1 MAAQCRC
8 RSRGAERIDTEEDCL
23 SACDTQGKV
32 DELSPVSQLL
42 KKARRR
48 SLVDLVL
55 DQSALAISI
64 AMGGA
69 IVLMLTGTSLLEWY
83 WIAVLAVASLAVGL
97 YRVRGRIPSE
107 YRMAQRID
115 WKMSLADALS
125 TATYFANE
133 DKPICAEQRR
143 AAEEVARTIDARVAV
158 PFTRSRFAWPAAGLA
173 LVACGLFAVRYAVT
187 GTMSLE
193 PSLVKM
199 AYDTFFGNGP
209 AQQQA
214 KNNIRKNAI
223 DPNSPLDPGNP
234 DAPTTQNDQVPDS
247 ELQTVETPDVNNS
260 SAADQSKEAAKGEKS
275 SPEDTQGDNGEKG
288 EKGDQSANQ
297 DDQGNQD
304 KKDGTKSEKSKE
316 GKQDPKNQNANNEN
330 SSMLDKLKDAM
341 ANMMNKMKSTPPKE
355 AQSAQ
360 NSQDSK
366 AGAQEKGQKS
376 SQNQKGSQSDSQD
389 ADAQSDQ
396 QQGDKSEQKQSAN
409 AKSGDKSQ
417 DKNNSPD
424 AKSGIGS
431 SDGDKAA
438 KEAEQLAA
446 MGKISEILG
455 KRAANVTGEV
465 MVEVGST
472 KQQLKTPWAQ
482 KQATHVEAG
491 SEIHRDEVPLM
502 YQQFVQQYFEEIRKG
517 TDAGGK
523 AGSGKAG
530 DGKSTVKTPSP

>member
-1 MAAQCRC
+1 M
-8 RSRGAERIDTEEDCL
+8 L
-23 SACDTQGKV
+23 
-32 DELSPVSQLL
+32 
-42 KKARRR
+42 
-48 SLVDLVL
+48 DLVL

-69 IVLMLTGTSLLEWY
+69 ILLLLTGTSLLEWY
-83 WIAVLAVASLAVGL
+83 WIALLAVGSLTFGL
-97 YRVRGRIPSE
+97 YRFRGRVPSV
-107 YRMAQRID
+107 YRLAQRID

-125 TATYFANE
+125 TATYFSDV
-133 DKPICAEQRR
+133 DKPICAQQRQ
-143 AAEEVARTIDARVAV
+143 AAEQVARTIDPRVAV

-173 LVACGLFAVRYAVT
+173 LVACGLFGVRYAVT

-199 AYDTFFGNGP
+199 AYDTFFGSAP
-209 AQQQA
+209 QQA
-214 KNNIRKNAI
+214 TNNLRKPQQDKNN
-223 DPNSPLDPGNP
+223 PLDPGNP
-234 DAPTTQNDQVPDS
+234 DAPTTENEQVPDS
-247 ELQTVETPDVNNS
+247 QLESVETPDVNN
-260 SAADQSKEAAKGEKS
+260 AMAQDQSKEAAKVDKKS
-275 SPEDTQGDNGEKG
+275 SPDDQAGENSEKG
-288 EKGDQSANQ
+288 EKGEQASNN
-297 DDQGNQD
+297 DDGNQD
-304 KKDGTKSEKSKE
+304 KQGDKSKDGKQKD
-316 GKQDPKNQNANNEN
+316 GKQDAKNQNASNDS

-341 ANMMNKMKSTPPKE
+341 ANMLNKMKSNPPKE

-366 AGAQEKGQKS
+366 AGGQEKGNQKGA
-376 SQNQKGSQSDSQD
+376 QNQKGSQNDSQD

-396 QQGDKSEQKQSAN
+396 QQQGDKSEKKQSAN

-446 MGKISEILG
+446 MGKISEIIG
-455 KRAANVTGEV
+455 KRSQNVTGEV

-502 YQQFVQQYFEEIRKG
+502 YQQFVEQYFEEIRKG
-517 TDAGGK
+517 ADVKPAAGKPADTKG
-523 AGSGKAG
+523 
-530 DGKSTVKTPSP
+530 TQKTPSP

>member
-1 MAAQCRC
+1 M
-8 RSRGAERIDTEEDCL
+8 
-23 SACDTQGKV
+23 
-32 DELSPVSQLL
+32 
-42 KKARRR
+42 
-48 SLVDLVL
+48 VDLVL

-69 IVLMLTGTSLLEWY
+69 IVLLLTGTSLLEWY
-83 WIAVLAVASLAVGL
+83 WIALLAIASLAVGIW
-97 YRVRGRIPSE
+97 RIRGKVPSA

-115 WKMSLADALS
+115 WKMNLADSLS
-125 TATYFANE
+125 TATYFADV
-133 DKPICAEQRR
+133 DKPICERQRR
-143 AAEEVARTIDARVAV
+143 AAEQVARTIDPRIAV

-173 LVACGLFAVRYAVT
+173 LVAGGLFAVRYAVT

-193 PSLVKM
+193 PSLVKI
-199 AYDTFFGNGP
+199 AYDTFFGQGP
-209 AQQQA
+209 QKQQA
-214 KNNIRKNAI
+214 KNNIRKNPI
-223 DPNSPLDPGNP
+223 DPNSPLDQGNP
-234 DAPTTQNDQVPDS
+234 DAPTTQSEQAPDS
-247 ELQTVETPDVNNS
+247 QLQTVETPDVNNS
-260 SAADQSKEAAKGEKS
+260 AAADQSKEAAKGEKS
-275 SPEDTQGDNGEKG
+275 SPDDTQGDNGEKG
-288 EKGDQSANQ
+288 EKGEQSANQ
-297 DDQGNQD
+297 DEGNQD
-304 KKDGTKSEKSKE
+304 KKDGAKGDKTKE

-341 ANMMNKMKSTPPKE
+341 ANMLNKMKSTPPKE

-366 AGAQEKGQKS
+366 SGSQEKGQKS
-376 SQNQKGSQSDSQD
+376 AQNQKGSQSDSQD

-396 QQGDKSEQKQSAN
+396 QQSDKSEQKQSAN

-438 KEAEQLAA
+438 REAEQLAA

-482 KQATHVEAG
+482 KQATHIEAG

-517 TDAGGK
+517 TEAGAKPVG
-523 AGSGKAG
+523 
-530 DGKSTVKTPSP
+530 VKPVESKPSARTPSP

>member
-1 MAAQCRC
+1 
-8 RSRGAERIDTEEDCL
+8 
-23 SACDTQGKV
+23 
-32 DELSPVSQLL
+32 
-42 KKARRR
+42 
-48 SLVDLVL
+48 
-55 DQSALAISI
+55 
-64 AMGGA
+64 MGGA
-69 IVLMLTGTSLLEWY
+69 ILLMILGTSLLEWY
-83 WIAVLAVASLAVGL
+83 WIALLAVASLAVGL
-97 YRVRGRIPSE
+97 YRFRGKVPSE
-107 YRMAQRID
+107 YRLAQRID
-115 WKMSLADALS
+115 WKLNLADALS
-125 TATYFANE
+125 TATYFAKE
-133 DKPICAEQRR
+133 EQPICQQQRS
-143 AAEEVARTIDARVAV
+143 AAEVVARTIDPRVAV

-187 GTMSLE
+187 GTMSME

-199 AYDTFFGNGP
+199 AYDTFFGTSP
-209 AQQQA
+209 QQQA

-247 ELQTVETPDVNNS
+247 QMESVETPDVNNPG
-260 SAADQSKEAAKGEKS
+260 APDQSKEAAKGQKS
-275 SPEDTQGDNGEKG
+275 QDEADKADNGEKG
-288 EKGDQSANQ
+288 EKGEESANQ
-297 DDQGNQD
+297 DDKGNQD
-304 KKDGTKSEKSKE
+304 KKDGSKSDKSKD
-316 GKQDPKNQNANNEN
+316 GKQDAKNQQGNPES

-341 ANMMNKMKSTPPKE
+341 ANMLNKMKSAPPQE

-360 NSQDSK
+360 NSKDSK
-366 AGAQEKGQKS
+366 SGGQDKGQKS
-376 SQNQKGSQSDSQD
+376 AQNQKGSQSDSQD
-389 ADAQSDQ
+389 ADAQSDQQQ

-455 KRAANVTGEV
+455 KRAQNVTGEV

-482 KQATHVEAG
+482 KQATHIEAG

-517 TDAGGK
+517 TDVKPGAKDPKGPAK
-523 AGSGKAG
+523 TGSY
-530 DGKSTVKTPSP
+530 

>member
-1 MAAQCRC
+1 
-8 RSRGAERIDTEEDCL
+8 
-23 SACDTQGKV
+23 V

-48 SLVDLVL
+48 CLLDLVL

-69 IVLMLTGTSLLEWY
+69 ILLLLTGTSLLEWY
-83 WIAVLAVASLAVGL
+83 WIALLAVASLAAGL
-97 YRVRGRIPSE
+97 YRLRKRIPSE
-107 YRMAQRID
+107 YRLAQRID
-115 WKMSLADALS
+115 WKMNLADALS
-125 TATYFANE
+125 TATYFANVRDGSE
-133 DKPICAEQRR
+133 RRDEICAQQRHSAEQLAR
-143 AAEEVARTIDARVAV
+143 AIDPRIAV

-193 PSLVKM
+193 PSLVKI

-209 AQQQA
+209 QQQA
-214 KNNIRKNAI
+214 KNNIRKAPI
-223 DPNSPLDPGNP
+223 DRNNPMDPGNP
-234 DAPTTQNDQVPDS
+234 DSPTAQNDQVPES
-247 ELQTVETPDVNNS
+247 QMESVETPDINNTM
-260 SAADQSKEAAKGEKS
+260 ATDESKGAAKVQQKS
-275 SPEDTQGDNGEKG
+275 SPDDQQGENADKG
-288 EKGDQSANQ
+288 EKGDQASQ
-297 DDQGNQD
+297 GDDGNQD
-304 KKDGTKSEKSKE
+304 NSTKGDKSKDGKQKD
-316 GKQDPKNQNANNEN
+316 GKQDSKNQNSSDN

-341 ANMMNKMKSTPPKE
+341 ANMLNKMKSTPPKE
-355 AQSAQ
+355 SQSAQ

-366 AGAQEKGQKS
+366 AGGQEKGNQKGA
-376 SQNQKGSQSDSQD
+376 QNQKGSQNDSQD

-396 QQGDKSEQKQSAN
+396 QQQGDKGEKKQSAN

-438 KEAEQLAA
+438 REAEQLAA
-446 MGKISEILG
+446 MGKISEIIG

-482 KQATHVEAG
+482 KQATHIEAG

-517 TDAGGK
+517 PDAKPGAAK
-523 AGSGKAG
+523 PA
-530 DGKSTVKTPSP
+530 DTKSTQKSPSP

>member
-1 MAAQCRC
+1 M
-8 RSRGAERIDTEEDCL
+8 I
-23 SACDTQGKV
+23 
-32 DELSPVSQLL
+32 
-42 KKARRR
+42 
-48 SLVDLVL
+48 DLVL

-69 IVLMLTGTSLLEWY
+69 ILLLILGTSLLEWY
-83 WIAVLAVASLAVGL
+83 WIALLAVASLAVGL
-97 YRVRGRIPSE
+97 YRFRGRVPSE
-107 YRMAQRID
+107 YRLAQRID
-115 WKMSLADALS
+115 WKMNLADALS
-125 TATYFANE
+125 TATYFADE
-133 DKPICAEQRR
+133 DKPICRQQRNSAE
-143 AAEEVARTIDARVAV
+143 AVARTIDPRVAV

-187 GTMSLE
+187 GTMSME

-199 AYDTFFGNGP
+199 AYDTFFGSNP
-209 AQQQA
+209 QQQA
-214 KNNIRKNAI
+214 KNNIRKNPI
-223 DPNSPLDPGNP
+223 DPNSPMDPGNP
-234 DAPTTQNDQVPDS
+234 DAPTTQNDQVPES
-247 ELQTVETPDVNNS
+247 QMESVETPDVNNPG
-260 SAADQSKEAAKGEKS
+260 APDQSKEAAKGQKS
-275 SPEDTQGDNGEKG
+275 SEDGEKADNSEKG
-288 EKGDQSANQ
+288 EKGEESANQ
-297 DDQGNQD
+297 DDKGNQD
-304 KKDGTKSEKSKE
+304 KKDGSKTDKSKD
-316 GKQDPKNQNANNEN
+316 GKQDSKNQSGNPES

-341 ANMMNKMKSTPPKE
+341 ANMLNKMKSAPPQE
-355 AQSAQ
+355 AQAAQ
-360 NSQDSK
+360 NSKDSK
-366 AGAQEKGQKS
+366 AGGQEKGQKS

-389 ADAQSDQ
+389 ADAQSDQQQ

-455 KRAANVTGEV
+455 KRAQNVTGEV

-482 KQATHVEAG
+482 KQATHIEAG

-517 TDAGGK
+517 TDAK
-523 AGSGKAG
+523 AGAGKDAKG
-530 DGKSTVKTPSP
+530 PAKTGSY

>member
-1 MAAQCRC
+1 M
-8 RSRGAERIDTEEDCL
+8 
-23 SACDTQGKV
+23 

-48 SLVDLVL
+48 SALDLVL

-69 IVLMLTGTSLLEWY
+69 ILLLLTGTSLLEWY
-83 WIAVLAVASLAVGL
+83 WVALLALASLAAGL
-97 YRVRGRIPSE
+97 YRFRGRVPSE
-107 YRMAQRID
+107 YRLAQRID
-115 WKMSLADALS
+115 WNMNLADALS
-125 TATYFANE
+125 TATFFSGD
-133 DKPICAEQRR
+133 DKPICVQQRTAAEQ
-143 AAEEVARTIDARVAV
+143 VARTIDPRVAV

-199 AYDTFFGNGP
+199 AYDTFFGNTP
-209 AQQQA
+209 QQQA
-214 KNNIRKNAI
+214 KNNLRKPPI
-223 DPNSPLDPGNP
+223 DKNNPLDPGNP
-234 DAPTTQNDQVPDS
+234 DSPTTQNEQVPDS
-247 ELQTVETPDVNNS
+247 QLESVETPDVNNALAS
-260 SAADQSKEAAKGEKS
+260 DQSKESAKADKKS
-275 SPEDTQGDNGEKG
+275 SPDDQAGENSEKG
-288 EKGDQSANQ
+288 EKGEQASN
-297 DDQGNQD
+297 DDGNQD
-304 KKDGTKSEKSKE
+304 SKTGDKSKDAKQKDA
-316 GKQDPKNQNANNEN
+316 KQDAKNQSASNEN

-341 ANMMNKMKSTPPKE
+341 ANMLNKMKSNPPKE
-355 AQSAQ
+355 SQSAQ

-366 AGAQEKGQKS
+366 SGQEKGNQKS
-376 SQNQKGSQSDSQD
+376 AQNQKGSQNDSQD

-396 QQGDKSEQKQSAN
+396 QQQGDKSEKKQSAN

-446 MGKISEILG
+446 MGKISEIIG
-455 KRAANVTGEV
+455 KRSQNVTGEV

-502 YQQFVQQYFEEIRKG
+502 YQQFVEQYFEEIRKG
-517 TDAGGK
+517 SDAAAKPSTGK
-523 AGSGKAG
+523 PG
-530 DGKSTVKTPSP
+530 DTKSTQKTPSP

>member
-1 MAAQCRC
+1 
-8 RSRGAERIDTEEDCL
+8 
-23 SACDTQGKV
+23 V

-48 SLVDLVL
+48 TMLDLVL
-55 DQSALAISI
+55 DQSALAVSI

-69 IVLMLTGTSLLEWY
+69 ILLLLTGTSLLECY
-83 WIAVLAVASLAVGL
+83 WIALLAVASLAFGL
-97 YRVRGRIPSE
+97 YRFRGRVPTE
-107 YRMAQRID
+107 YRLAQKID
-115 WKMSLADALS
+115 WKMNLADALS
-125 TATYFANE
+125 TATYFSE
-133 DKPICAEQRR
+133 DNKPICAQQRS
-143 AAEEVARTIDARVAV
+143 AAENVARTIDPKIAV

-187 GTMSLE
+187 GTMSME

-199 AYDTFFGNGP
+199 AYDTFFGSNP
-209 AQQQA
+209 QQQA
-214 KNNIRKNAI
+214 KNQIRKQG
-223 DPNSPLDPGNP
+223 NSPLDPGNP
-234 DAPTTQNDQVPDS
+234 DAPTTQNEQVPDS
-247 ELQTVETPDVNNS
+247 QLESVETPDVNNAMAS
-260 SAADQSKEAAKGEKS
+260 DQSKEAAKADKKS
-275 SPEDTQGDNGEKG
+275 SPDDQSGDNADKGEKG
-288 EKGDQSANQ
+288 EKASDGDEGNSDNSK
-297 DDQGNQD
+297 QGD
-304 KKDGTKSEKSKE
+304 KSKDGKQKE
-316 GKQDPKNQNANNEN
+316 GKQDAKNQNANNEN

-341 ANMMNKMKSTPPKE
+341 ANMLNKMKSNPPKE
-355 AQSAQ
+355 SQSAQ

-366 AGAQEKGQKS
+366 QGGQEKGNQKGA
-376 SQNQKGSQSDSQD
+376 QNQKGSQNDSQD

-396 QQGDKSEQKQSAN
+396 QDQQGDKSEKKQSAN

-446 MGKISEILG
+446 MGKISEIIG
-455 KRAANVTGEV
+455 KRSQNVTGEV

-502 YQQFVQQYFEEIRKG
+502 YQQFVEQYFEEIRKG
-517 TDAGGK
+517 SDAAGKAGGK
-523 AGSGKAG
+523 AAETKG
-530 DGKSTVKTPSP
+530 TVKTTPSP

>member
-1 MAAQCRC
+1 
-8 RSRGAERIDTEEDCL
+8 
-23 SACDTQGKV
+23 V

-48 SLVDLVL
+48 SMLDLVL

-69 IVLMLTGTSLLEWY
+69 IVLMLIGTSLLEWY
-83 WIAVLAVASLAVGL
+83 WIAVLAVASLAAGL
-97 YRVRGRIPSE
+97 YRLRGKIPSE
-107 YRMAQRID
+107 YRLAQRID
-115 WKMSLADALS
+115 WKMNLADALS
-125 TATYFANE
+125 TATYFEDE
-133 DKPICAEQRR
+133 DKPICAQQRHS
-143 AAEEVARTIDARVAV
+143 AEEIARTIDPRIAV

-173 LVACGLFAVRYAVT
+173 LVACGLFAFRYAVT

-199 AYDTFFGNGP
+199 AYDTFFGNSP
-209 AQQQA
+209 QKQLA
-214 KNNIRKNAI
+214 KNNIRKQAI

-234 DAPTTQNDQVPDS
+234 DAPTTQQDQTPDS
-247 ELQTVETPDVNNS
+247 QLQTVETPDVNNS
-260 SAADQSKEAAKGEKS
+260 AAADQSKEAAKGEKS
-275 SPEDTQGDNGEKG
+275 SPDDTQGDNGEKG
-288 EKGDQSANQ
+288 EKGEQSANQ
-297 DDQGNQD
+297 DDKGNQD
-304 KKDGTKSEKSKE
+304 KKDGQKGEKSKE
-316 GKQDPKNQNANNEN
+316 GKQDAKNQNANNEN

-341 ANMMNKMKSTPPKE
+341 ANMLNKMKSTPPKE

-366 AGAQEKGQKS
+366 SGSQEKGQKS
-376 SQNQKGSQSDSQD
+376 AQNQKGSQSDSQD
-389 ADAQSDQ
+389 ADAQSDQQQ

-438 KEAEQLAA
+438 REAEQLKA

-455 KRAANVTGEV
+455 KRAQNVTGEV

-517 TDAGGK
+517 ADPK
-523 AGSGKAG
+523 AGA
-530 DGKSTVKTPSP
+530 GKSVDTKGTAKAPSP

>member
-1 MAAQCRC
+1 
-8 RSRGAERIDTEEDCL
+8 
-23 SACDTQGKV
+23 V

-48 SLVDLVL
+48 SLFDLVL
-55 DQSALAISI
+55 DQAALAISI
-64 AMGGA
+64 AMAGA
-69 IVLMLTGTSLLEWY
+69 ILLMLTGTSLLEWY
-83 WIAVLAVASLAVGL
+83 WIALLAIASLAVGL
-97 YRVRGRIPSE
+97 YRLRSRVPSE

-115 WKMSLADALS
+115 WKMNLADALS
-125 TATYFANE
+125 TATHFASAPDGSARQE
-133 DKPICAEQRR
+133 EICAQQRHSAEQI
-143 AAEEVARTIDARVAV
+143 ASTIDPRVAV

-199 AYDTFFGNGP
+199 AYDTFFGNSP
-209 AQQQA
+209 QQQA
-214 KNNIRKNAI
+214 KNNIRKSPT
-223 DPNSPLDPGNP
+223 DPNSPLEAGNP
-234 DAPTTQNDQVPDS
+234 DAPTTQNDQVPES
-247 ELQTVETPDVNNS
+247 QMESVETPDVNNS
-260 SAADQSKEAAKGEKS
+260 AAADQSKEAAKGEKT
-275 SPEDTQGDNGEKG
+275 SPEDSQGDNGEKG
-288 EKGDQSANQ
+288 EKGSETANQ
-297 DDQGNQD
+297 DEGNQD
-304 KKDGTKSEKSKE
+304 KKDSSKSDKGGDKSKD
-316 GKQDPKNQNANNEN
+316 GKQDAKNQNANNEN

-341 ANMMNKMKSTPPKE
+341 ANMLNKMKSAPPKE

-366 AGAQEKGQKS
+366 SGAQEKGQKS
-376 SQNQKGSQSDSQD
+376 AQNQKGSQSDSQD
-389 ADAQSDQ
+389 ADAQSDQQQ

-438 KEAEQLAA
+438 REAEQLAA

-482 KQATHVEAG
+482 KQATHIEAG

-517 TDAGGK
+517 SDPGIKPGAAK
-523 AGSGKAG
+523 PVDS
-530 DGKSTVKTPSP
+530 KSTQKTPSP

>member
-1 MAAQCRC
+1 
-8 RSRGAERIDTEEDCL
+8 
-23 SACDTQGKV
+23 V

-48 SLVDLVL
+48 SILDLVL

-69 IVLMLTGTSLLEWY
+69 ILLMLTGTSLLEWY
-83 WIAVLAVASLAVGL
+83 WVALLAIASLAAGL
-97 YRVRGRIPSE
+97 YRLRGRVPSE
-107 YRMAQRID
+107 YRLAQRID
-115 WKMSLADALS
+115 WKMNLADALS
-125 TATYFANE
+125 TATYFSTVRE
-133 DKPICAEQRR
+133 GSERREEICAQQRHSAEQI
-143 AAEEVARTIDARVAV
+143 ARTIDPRVAV

-173 LVACGLFAVRYAVT
+173 LIACGLFAVRYAVT

-199 AYDTFFGNGP
+199 AYDTFFGNSP
-209 AQQQA
+209 QQQA
-214 KNNIRKNAI
+214 KNNIRKSPI
-223 DPNSPLDPGNP
+223 DPNSPLDQGNP
-234 DAPTTQNDQVPDS
+234 DAPTTQNQQAPDS

-260 SAADQSKEAAKGEKS
+260 AAADQSKEAAKGQKS
-275 SPEDTQGDNGEKG
+275 SPDDTQGDNGEKG
-288 EKGDQSANQ
+288 EKGEQSANQ
-297 DDQGNQD
+297 DEGNQD
-304 KKDGTKSEKSKE
+304 KKDGAKGDKSKE
-316 GKQDPKNQNANNEN
+316 GKQDAKNQNANNQEN
-330 SSMLDKLKDAM
+330 SSMMDKLKDAM
-341 ANMMNKMKSTPPKE
+341 ANMLNKMKSAPPQE

-360 NSQDSK
+360 NSKDSK
-366 AGAQEKGQKS
+366 AGGQEKGQKS
-376 SQNQKGSQSDSQD
+376 SQNQKGSQSESQD
-389 ADAQSDQ
+389 ADAQSDQQQ

-438 KEAEQLAA
+438 REAEQLKA

-455 KRAANVTGEV
+455 KRAQNVTGEV

-517 TDAGGK
+517 SEAGTKPGAPK
-523 AGSGKAG
+523 PADSKP
-530 DGKSTVKTPSP
+530 TQKTPSP

>member
-1 MAAQCRC
+1 M
-8 RSRGAERIDTEEDCL
+8 L
-23 SACDTQGKV
+23 
-32 DELSPVSQLL
+32 
-42 KKARRR
+42 
-48 SLVDLVL
+48 DLVL

-69 IVLMLTGTSLLEWY
+69 IVLLLIGTSLLEWY
-83 WIAVLAVASLAVGL
+83 WIAVLAIASVAVGL
-97 YRVRGRIPSE
+97 YRMRGRIPSE
-107 YRMAQRID
+107 YRLAQRID
-115 WKMSLADALS
+115 WKMNLADALS
-125 TATYFANE
+125 TATYFAGVRDNSE
-133 DKPICAEQRR
+133 RREEICAQQRHS
-143 AAEEVARTIDARVAV
+143 AEEIARTIDPRVAV

-187 GTMSLE
+187 HSMSME

-199 AYDTFFGNGP
+199 AYDTFFGNSP
-209 AQQQA
+209 QQQA
-214 KNNIRKNAI
+214 KNNIRKSAI

-234 DAPTTQNDQVPDS
+234 DAPTTQNEQVPDS
-247 ELQTVETPDVNNS
+247 PIESVETPDVNNS
-260 SAADQSKEAAKGEKS
+260 AAADQSKEAAKGQKS
-275 SPEDTQGDNGEKG
+275 QDESNGENGEKG
-288 EKGDQSANQ
+288 EKGEQSANQ
-297 DDQGNQD
+297 DEGNQD
-304 KKDGTKSEKSKE
+304 KGSKDKAGDKSKE
-316 GKQDPKNQNANNEN
+316 GKQDAKKQDGNSEN

-355 AQSAQ
+355 SQSAQ

-366 AGAQEKGQKS
+366 SGSQEKGQKS
-376 SQNQKGSQSDSQD
+376 AQNQKGSQSDSQD

-396 QQGDKSEQKQSAN
+396 QQQQGDKGEKQSAN

-417 DKNNSPD
+417 DKNNSQD

-438 KEAEQLAA
+438 KEAEQLKA
-446 MGKISEILG
+446 MGKISEIIG

-517 TDAGGK
+517 ADAGAK
-523 AGSGKAG
+523 AGSAKPSDTKA
-530 DGKSTVKTPSP
+530 TAKTPSP

>member
-1 MAAQCRC
+1 
-8 RSRGAERIDTEEDCL
+8 
-23 SACDTQGKV
+23 V

-55 DQSALAISI
+55 DQAALAISI

-69 IVLMLTGTSLLEWY
+69 IVLMVLGTSLLEWY
-83 WIAVLAVASLAVGL
+83 WIAVLAIASLAVGL
-97 YRVRGRIPSE
+97 YRLRGRIPSE

-115 WKMSLADALS
+115 WKMNLADALS
-125 TATYFANE
+125 TATYFSSVE
-133 DKPICAEQRR
+133 EGSPRREEICAQQRHSAEQIAR
-143 AAEEVARTIDARVAV
+143 AIDPRVAV

-199 AYDTFFGNGP
+199 AYDTFFGASP
-209 AQQQA
+209 QKQA
-214 KNNIRKNAI
+214 KNTIRKNVI

-234 DAPTTQNDQVPDS
+234 DAPTTQNDQTPDS
-247 ELQTVETPDVNNS
+247 QLQTVETPDVNNS

-275 SPEDTQGDNGEKG
+275 SPDDSQADNGEKG
-288 EKGDQSANQ
+288 EKGEQSANQ

-304 KKDGTKSEKSKE
+304 KKDGAKGEKSKE

-341 ANMMNKMKSTPPKE
+341 ANMMNKMKSNPPKE

-376 SQNQKGSQSDSQD
+376 AQNQKGSQSESQD

-396 QQGDKSEQKQSAN
+396 QQQQGDKSDQKQSAN

-455 KRAANVTGEV
+455 KRAQNVTGEV

-517 TDAGGK
+517 ADAGAK
-523 AGSGKAG
+523 AGSGKSA
-530 DGKSTVKTPSP
+530 DTKSTAKTPSP

>member
-1 MAAQCRC
+1 M
-8 RSRGAERIDTEEDCL
+8 L
-23 SACDTQGKV
+23 
-32 DELSPVSQLL
+32 
-42 KKARRR
+42 
-48 SLVDLVL
+48 DLVL
-55 DQSALAISI
+55 DQSALAVSI

-69 IVLMLTGTSLLEWY
+69 IVLMVTGTSLLEWY

-97 YRVRGRIPSE
+97 FRLRGRIPSE
-107 YRMAQRID
+107 YRLAQRID
-115 WKMSLADALS
+115 WKMNLADALS
-125 TATYFANE
+125 TATYFADVRDGSE
-133 DKPICAEQRR
+133 RRDEICAQQRH
-143 AAEEVARTIDARVAV
+143 AAEQIARTIDPRVAV

-187 GTMSLE
+187 GTMSME

-209 AQQQA
+209 QQQA
-214 KNNIRKNAI
+214 KNNIRKQAV

-234 DAPTTQNDQVPDS
+234 DAPTTQNDQVPES
-247 ELQTVETPDVNNS
+247 QLESIETPDVNNS
-260 SAADQSKEAAKGEKS
+260 AAPDQSKEAAKGQKT
-275 SPEDTQGDNGEKG
+275 SPDDSQGDNGEKG
-288 EKGDQSANQ
+288 EKGEQSANQ
-297 DDQGNQD
+297 DDGNQD
-304 KKDGTKSEKSKE
+304 KKDGAKNDKGADKTKE

-341 ANMMNKMKSTPPKE
+341 ANMMNKMKSSPPKE

-366 AGAQEKGQKS
+366 SGAQEKGQKS
-376 SQNQKGSQSDSQD
+376 AQNQKGSQSDSQD

-396 QQGDKSEQKQSAN
+396 QQQQGDKSDQKQSAN

-455 KRAANVTGEV
+455 KRSANVTGEV

-482 KQATHVEAG
+482 KQATHIEAG
-491 SEIHRDEVPLM
+491 SEIHRDEVPLI

-517 TDAGGK
+517 ADAGAK
-523 AGSGKAG
+523 PVAPKPG
-530 DGKSTVKTPSP
+530 DTKSTQKTPSP

>member
-1 MAAQCRC
+1 MNA
-8 RSRGAERIDTEEDCL
+8 DLEDG
-23 SACDTQGKV
+23 SCDTQCKV
-32 DELSPVSQLL
+32 DELSPVTQLL

-69 IVLMLTGTSLLEWY
+69 IVLMLMGTSLLEWY
-83 WIAVLAVASLAVGL
+83 WIAVLAIVSLAIGL
-97 YRVRGRIPSE
+97 YRMRGRIPSE
-107 YRMAQRID
+107 YRLAQRID
-115 WKMSLADALS
+115 WKMNLADALS
-125 TATYFANE
+125 TATYFAGAGE
-133 DKPICAEQRR
+133 GSARREEICAQQRHSAEQI
-143 AAEEVARTIDARVAV
+143 ARTIDPRVAV

-209 AQQQA
+209 VQQQA
-214 KNNIRKNAI
+214 KNNIRKNPI
-223 DPNSPLDPGNP
+223 DPNSPLDQGNP
-234 DAPTTQNDQVPDS
+234 DAPTTQNDQTPDS
-247 ELQTVETPDVNNS
+247 ELKTVETPDVNNS
-260 SAADQSKEAAKGEKS
+260 AAADQSKEAAKGEKS
-275 SPEDTQGDNGEKG
+275 SPDDPQGDNGEKG
-288 EKGDQSANQ
+288 EKGEQSANQ

-304 KKDGTKSEKSKE
+304 KKDGAKSDKSKD
-316 GKQDPKNQNANNEN
+316 GKQDAKNQNANNEN

-366 AGAQEKGQKS
+366 AGSQEKGQKS
-376 SQNQKGSQSDSQD
+376 AQNQKGSQSDSQD

-438 KEAEQLAA
+438 KEAEQLKA

-517 TDAGGK
+517 PDAGAKAAGK
-523 AGSGKAG
+523 PA
-530 DGKSTVKTPSP
+530 DTKSTVKTPSP

>member
-1 MAAQCRC
+1 
-8 RSRGAERIDTEEDCL
+8 
-23 SACDTQGKV
+23 V

-48 SLVDLVL
+48 SMLDLVL

-69 IVLMLTGTSLLEWY
+69 ILLLLTGTSLLEWY
-83 WIAVLAVASLAVGL
+83 WIALLAVASLAFGL
-97 YRVRGRIPSE
+97 YRFRGRVPSE
-107 YRMAQRID
+107 YRLAQRID
-115 WKMSLADALS
+115 WNMNLADALS
-125 TATYFANE
+125 TATYFSDD
-133 DKPICAEQRR
+133 DKPICRQQRE
-143 AAEEVARTIDARVAV
+143 AAEHVARTIDPRVAV

-173 LVACGLFAVRYAVT
+173 LVACGLFAFRYAVT

-199 AYDTFFGNGP
+199 AYDTFFGTT
-209 AQQQA
+209 QQQA
-214 KNNIRKNAI
+214 KNNIRKQAQ
-223 DPNSPLDPGNP
+223 DKNSPLDPGNP
-234 DAPTTQNDQVPDS
+234 DAPTTQNEQVPDS
-247 ELQTVETPDVNNS
+247 QLESVETPDVNNAM
-260 SAADQSKEAAKGEKS
+260 AADQSKESAKVDKKS
-275 SPEDTQGDNGEKG
+275 SADEAGEDSEKG
-288 EKGDQSANQ
+288 EKGEQASNG
-297 DDQGNQD
+297 DDGNQD
-304 KKDGTKSEKSKE
+304 KSDKGDKSKDGKQKD
-316 GKQDPKNQNANNEN
+316 GKQDAKNQNANNDS

-341 ANMMNKMKSTPPKE
+341 ANMLNKMKSNPPKE

-366 AGAQEKGQKS
+366 AGGQEKGNQKGA
-376 SQNQKGSQSDSQD
+376 QNQKGSQNDSQD

-396 QQGDKSEQKQSAN
+396 QEQQGDKSEKKQSAN

-446 MGKISEILG
+446 MGKISEIIG
-455 KRAANVTGEV
+455 KRSQNVTGEV

-502 YQQFVQQYFEEIRKG
+502 YQQFVEQYFEEIRKG
-517 TDAGGK
+517 ADTGAKPTGK
-523 AGSGKAG
+523 GLETKGTQ
-530 DGKSTVKTPSP
+530 KSPSP

>member
-1 MAAQCRC
+1 
-8 RSRGAERIDTEEDCL
+8 
-23 SACDTQGKV
+23 
-32 DELSPVSQLL
+32 
-42 KKARRR
+42 
-48 SLVDLVL
+48 
-55 DQSALAISI
+55 
-64 AMGGA
+64 MGGA
-69 IVLMLTGTSLLEWY
+69 ILLMLTGTSLLEWY
-83 WIAVLAVASLAVGL
+83 WIAVLAIASLAVGL
-97 YRVRGRIPSE
+97 YRLRGRVPSE

-125 TATYFANE
+125 TATYFAGVRDSSE
-133 DKPICAEQRR
+133 RREEICAQQRHSAEQI
-143 AAEEVARTIDARVAV
+143 ARTIDPRVAV
-158 PFTRSRFAWPAAGLA
+158 PFTRSRFAYPAAGLA

-199 AYDTFFGNGP
+199 AYDTFFGNSP
-209 AQQQA
+209 QQQA
-214 KNNIRKNAI
+214 KNNIRKSPI

-234 DAPTTQNDQVPDS
+234 DAPTTKNDQVPES
-247 ELQTVETPDVNNS
+247 QLESVETPDANNS
-260 SAADQSKEAAKGEKS
+260 AAADQSKEAAKGQKS
-275 SPEDTQGDNGEKG
+275 QDESNGESGDKGEKG
-288 EKGDQSANQ
+288 EESAKQ
-297 DDQGNQD
+297 DDGNQD
-304 KKDGTKSEKSKE
+304 KKDGAKSDKSKE
-316 GKQDPKNQNANNEN
+316 GKQDAKNQNANNEN

-341 ANMMNKMKSTPPKE
+341 ANMMNKMKSAPPQE

-360 NSQDSK
+360 NSKDSK
-366 AGAQEKGQKS
+366 AGGQEKGQKS

-389 ADAQSDQ
+389 ADAQSDQQQ

-438 KEAEQLAA
+438 REAEQLAA

-482 KQATHVEAG
+482 KQATHIEAG

-517 TDAGGK
+517 ADAGKPG
-523 AGSGKAG
+523 AGKAG
-530 DGKSTVKTPSP
+530 DSKSTGKTPSP

>member
-1 MAAQCRC
+1 
-8 RSRGAERIDTEEDCL
+8 
-23 SACDTQGKV
+23 
-32 DELSPVSQLL
+32 
-42 KKARRR
+42 
-48 SLVDLVL
+48 
-55 DQSALAISI
+55 
-64 AMGGA
+64 
-69 IVLMLTGTSLLEWY
+69 MLTGTSLLEWY
-83 WIAVLAVASLAVGL
+83 WIALLAIGSLAVGL
-97 YRVRGRIPSE
+97 YRLRGHIPTQ
-107 YRMAQRID
+107 YRLAQRID
-115 WKMSLADALS
+115 WKLNLADSLS

-133 DKPICAEQRR
+133 DGTICADQRR
-143 AAEEVARTIDARVAV
+143 AAEEIARGIDPRAAV
-158 PFTRSRFAWPAAGLA
+158 PYTRSRYLYPAAGLL

-187 GTMSLE
+187 GTMSLQ

-209 AQQQA
+209 KQEA
-214 KNNIRKNAI
+214 KANIRKNPI
-223 DPNSPLDPGNP
+223 DPNSSLDQGNP
-234 DAPTTQNDQVPDS
+234 DAQTTQQEQVPDEQMKS
-247 ELQTVETPDVNNS
+247 VETPDVSNS
-260 SAADQSKEAAKGEKS
+260 SAPDQSKEAAKGEKS
-275 SPEDTQGDNGEKG
+275 SPDDSQGDNGEKG
-288 EKGDQSANQ
+288 DKGEKSANQ
-297 DDQGNQD
+297 DEGNQD
-304 KKDGTKSEKSKE
+304 KKDGAKSEKSKD
-316 GKQDPKNQNANNEN
+316 GKQDAKSQNQNANNEN

-341 ANMMNKMKSTPPKE
+341 SNMLNKMKSNPPKE
-355 AQSAQ
+355 GQSAQ

-366 AGAQEKGQKS
+366 AGGQEKGQKS
-376 SQNQKGSQSDSQD
+376 AQNQKGQQSDSQD

-396 QQGDKSEQKQSAN
+396 QQQQSDKAEQKQSAN

-482 KQATHVEAG
+482 KQATHIEAG

-517 TDAGGK
+517 ADTGAKPAGTPK
-523 AGSGKAG
+523 APDSK
-530 DGKSTVKTPSP
+530 TTQKTPSP

>member
-1 MAAQCRC
+1 M
-8 RSRGAERIDTEEDCL
+8 
-23 SACDTQGKV
+23 

-48 SLVDLVL
+48 SILDLVL

-69 IVLMLTGTSLLEWY
+69 ILLMLTGTSLLEWY
-83 WIAVLAVASLAVGL
+83 WIALLAIASLAVGL
-97 YRVRGRIPSE
+97 YRLRGRVPSE
-107 YRMAQRID
+107 YRLAQRID
-115 WKMSLADALS
+115 WKMNLADALS
-125 TATYFANE
+125 TATYFAE
-133 DKPICAEQRR
+133 VRDGSERRDEICAQQRHS
-143 AAEEVARTIDARVAV
+143 AELIARTIDPRVAV

-199 AYDTFFGNGP
+199 AYDTFFGSGP
-209 AQQQA
+209 QKQQA
-214 KNNIRKNAI
+214 KNNIRKSAI

-247 ELQTVETPDVNNS
+247 QMESVETPDVNNS
-260 SAADQSKEAAKGEKS
+260 AAADQSKEAAKGEKS
-275 SPEDTQGDNGEKG
+275 SPDDTQGDNGEKG
-288 EKGDQSANQ
+288 EKGEQSANQ
-297 DDQGNQD
+297 DDGNQD
-304 KKDGTKSEKSKE
+304 KKDGAKGDKSKE
-316 GKQDPKNQNANNEN
+316 GKQDAKNQNANNEN

-341 ANMMNKMKSTPPKE
+341 ANMLNKMKSAPPKE

-366 AGAQEKGQKS
+366 AGGQEKGQKS
-376 SQNQKGSQSDSQD
+376 AQNQKGSQSESQD
-389 ADAQSDQ
+389 ADAQNDQQQ

-465 MVEVGST
+465 MVEVGAT

-502 YQQFVQQYFEEIRKG
+502 YQQFVQQYFDEIRKAP
-517 TDAGGK
+517 DAGAKPGAAK
-523 AGSGKAG
+523 PS
-530 DGKSTVKTPSP
+530 DSKSPQKTPSP

>member
-1 MAAQCRC
+1 
-8 RSRGAERIDTEEDCL
+8 
-23 SACDTQGKV
+23 V

-48 SLVDLVL
+48 SILDLVL

-83 WIAVLAVASLAVGL
+83 WIALLAAASLAIGL
-97 YRVRGRIPSE
+97 YRLRGRVPSQ
-107 YRMAQRID
+107 YRLAQRID
-115 WKMSLADALS
+115 WKMNLADALS
-125 TATYFANE
+125 TATYFADVRDGSPRRE
-133 DKPICAEQRR
+133 EICAQQRHS
-143 AAEEVARTIDARVAV
+143 AEEIARTIDPRVAV
-158 PFTRSRFAWPAAGLA
+158 PFTRSRFAWPAAGLL

-199 AYDTFFGNGP
+199 AYDTFFGNSP
-209 AQQQA
+209 QQKA
-214 KNNIRKNAI
+214 KNTIRKNPI

-247 ELQTVETPDVNNS
+247 QMESVETPDVNNS
-260 SAADQSKEAAKGEKS
+260 AAADQSKEAAKGQKT
-275 SPEDTQGDNGEKG
+275 SPEDSQGDNGEKG
-288 EKGDQSANQ
+288 EKGEQSAKQ
-297 DDQGNQD
+297 DDGNQD
-304 KKDGTKSEKSKE
+304 KKDGAKSDKSKE
-316 GKQDPKNQNANNEN
+316 GKPDAKNQNASNEN

-341 ANMMNKMKSTPPKE
+341 ANMMNKMKSSPPKE
-355 AQSAQ
+355 SQSAQ

-366 AGAQEKGQKS
+366 SGGQEKGQKS

-389 ADAQSDQ
+389 ADAQSDQQQ

-482 KQATHVEAG
+482 KQATHIEAG

-517 TDAGGK
+517 ADAGAKPGTP
-523 AGSGKAG
+523 
-530 DGKSTVKTPSP
+530 KSTDSKSTQKTPSP